1 MIEKIEINLIQSIA
15 SSEIKNITEDFCELG
30 LDTILNEGVLK
41 DIPVFGTLTQLYSVG
56 ATIHGKILEKKII
69 KFLFELKKISG
80 NERNDFVQ
88 KINSNEKQAQKIGEH
103 ILVILD
109 RLDDLYKPII
119 LAKLLS
125 ANIQGKIDYEMFV
138 RLSSI
143 IDKSLVSDL
152 NKLKDYRKSQFSS
165 FTATSL
171 QNTGLVYLSVM
182 NPNIAFDENGIQ
194 TSGSLYAVSELG
206 EILIEILDNN

>member
-1 MIEKIEINLIQSIA
+1 MTQKIETNLIQSIA
-15 SSEIKNITEDFCELG
+15 SSEIKNITDDFCELG
-30 LDTILNEGVLK
+30 LDAMLNEGVLK
-41 DIPVFGTLTQLYSVG
+41 DIPVFGTLTKLYSVG
-56 ATIHGKILEKKII
+56 ATKDKIFEKKIL
-69 KFLFELKKISG
+69 KFLFELKKISE
-80 NERNDFVQ
+80 NERNDFTQ

-143 IDKSLVSDL
+143 IDKSLVSDI
-152 NKLKDYRKSQFSS
+152 NKLKDYRESQFSS

-171 QNTGLVYLSVM
+171 QNTGLVKLSVM
-182 NPNIAFDENGIQ
+182 NPNIAFDVNGNQ

-206 EILIEILDNN
+206 EILIEILHNN